1 MVPAVTEVWR
11 PQPVPWHR
19 TVRTRH
25 AVVAPPRGH
34 RKPSGQRACTKYA
47 RHASSVAKRN
57 ANSGSVRGYPSTAGD
72 TTGWGHLSQVDTP
85 YSRFLGRLALRP
97 GRRAPDYCCRNLES
111 KHLAAGTGG
120 TSVPSSVAS
129 EMVLAYY
136 GARDLRLIVAELV
149 MSDSSKRH
157 TPRHL
162 RCVDHGYSHDLDSG
176 FIDRPPPAGAARLRL
191 ASIHHARSLVGGC
204 QAGLAMKETE
214 HVQDRVLQQSAC
226 RVRRN
231 NET

>member
-1 MVPAVTEVWR
+1 VPRFLSSTAYSGRGIPPPTPTRMPRWGPR
-11 PQPVPWHR
+11 PRCV
-19 TVRTRH
+19 
-25 AVVAPPRGH
+25 
-34 RKPSGQRACTKYA
+34 
-47 RHASSVAKRN
+47 ASSSN
-57 ANSGSVRGYPSTAGD
+57 IPD
-72 TTGWGHLSQVDTP
+72 I
-85 YSRFLGRLALRP
+85 LGRLALRS

-136 GARDLRLIVAELV
+136 GARDLQLIVAELV
-149 MSDSSKRH
+149 MSDSSKLH

-162 RCVDHGYSHDLDSG
+162 RCVDHGDSHDLDSG
-176 FIDRPPPAGAARLRL
+176 LTYRPRAARAARRRL